1 MLAGMVTVLSSAC
14 LLLGA
19 FLIISGAVGVLR
31 FPDFF
36 TRMHAAGVTE
46 TLATTLILL
55 GLMLFAGWTIVSF
68 KLLLILLFILITSP
82 VASHAL
88 TKAALHGNLQP
99 LVNENNSCGTPNW
112 WRWAQSISPVRYPGG
127 TPEGIMLMTKGVLPS
142 N

>member
-1 MLAGMVTVLSSAC
+1 MLAGMVAMLRSAC

-55 GLMLFAGWTIVSF
+55 GLILLAGWSILSF

-99 LVNENNSCGTPNW
+99 LVNENNE
-112 WRWAQSISPVRYPGG
+112 Q
-127 TPEGIMLMTKGVLPS
+127 
-142 N
+142 

>member
-1 MLAGMVTVLSSAC
+1 MLANIVNLLSSAC

-55 GLMLFAGWTIVSF
+55 GLMMLAGWSIISF
-68 KLLLILLFILITSP
+68 KLLLILLFILLTSP

-88 TKAALHGNLQP
+88 TKAALHGKLQP
-99 LVNENNSCGTPNW
+99 LVDEKNE
-112 WRWAQSISPVRYPGG
+112 QQ
-127 TPEGIMLMTKGVLPS
+127 
-142 N
+142 